1 MATASVTV
9 TSDRETLQADLYGAL
24 PAARVAVLVHGSSWD
39 ASGWRE
45 IAPRLVARGVP
56 ALALNLRGH
65 DGSTG
70 ATNRWE
76 EPGEWSPIT
85 DLRAAKTLLRARG
98 AREIALVGSSMGG
111 YAVLGSSLDGDVE
124 CVVSQSAPGRTVPE
138 DLLRRIGG
146 RKLFIGTDGDTVIP
160 HDDVRRAFAIVT
172 EPKMLLVFGGKEH
185 SRGMFSAPYG
195 EDVVTAIVDFVAKG
209 VD

>member
-1 MATASVTV
+1 VTV
-9 TSDRETLQADLYGAL
+9 TVKSGDELLQADLYGTV
-24 PAARVAVLVHGSSWD
+24 PARRAVILVHGSSWD

-45 IAPRLVARGVP
+45 IAPLFVARGVP
-56 ALALNLRGH
+56 ALALSLRGY

-70 ATNRWE
+70 KTNRWE
-76 EPGEWSPIT
+76 EPGEWSPIS
-85 DLRAAKTLLRARG
+85 DLRAAKAFLREDG

-124 CVVSQSAPGRTVPE
+124 CVVSQSAPGSTTPE

-160 HDDVRRAFAIVT
+160 HEHVRRAFELVDG
-172 EPKMLLVFGGKEH
+172 PKTLIVFGGKEH
-185 SRGMFSAPYG
+185 SRGMFAAPYG
-195 EDVVTAIVDFVAKG
+195 EDAISAIVDFVAKG
-209 VD
+209 L